1 MALERPL
8 VRLRDRAE
16 AQRWFDEHEQDAD
29 AVFIAIAKKGGSVP
43 TPTYDE
49 LVELAL
55 MHGWI
60 DGQKGRLDDDC
71 YQLAFSPRRAR
82 SPWSQ
87 INRRKAEALMAAGTM
102 SATGLAAVETAR
114 TNGRWDTAYAAQADF
129 ELPADFLEALAANPP
144 AEAFFATLNRANH
157 FAVYFRINDA
167 RRPETRI
174 RRIAAFV
181 EQFERG
187 RPIH

>member
-16 AQRWFDEHEQDAD
+16 ALRWFTEHQHDSD
-29 AVFIAIAKKGGSVP
+29 AVFIAIGTKGGSVP

-55 MHGWI
+55 IHGWI
-60 DGQKGRLDDDC
+60 DGQVGRLDDDC
-71 YQLAFSPRRAR
+71 YRQAFSPRRAR

-87 INRRKAEALMAAGTM
+87 INRRKAEALIAAGKMTP
-102 SATGLAAVETAR
+102 AGLAAVEVAKA
-114 TNGRWDTAYAAQADF
+114 NGRWDTAYAGQSDF
-129 ELPADFLEALAANPP
+129 ELPADFLESLAANPT

-157 FAVYFRINDA
+157 FAVYFRITDA
-167 RRPETRI
+167 KRPETRA

-187 RPIH
+187 EPLH

>member
-16 AQRWFDEHEQDAD
+16 AQRWFAQHEQDAD

-60 DGQKGRLDDDC
+60 DGQVGRLDDDC
-71 YQLAFSPRRAR
+71 YRQAFSPRRAR

-87 INRRKAEALMAAGTM
+87 INRRKAEALMAAGAMT
-102 SATGLAAVETAR
+102 ATGLAAVQTAKA
-114 TNGRWDTAYAAQADF
+114 NGRWDTAYAKQSDF
-129 ELPADFLEALAANPP
+129 ELPADFLEALAANLE

-167 RRPETRI
+167 KRPETRA
-174 RRIAAFV
+174 RRITTFV
-181 EQFERG
+181 DQFERG
-187 RPIH
+187 EPIH